1 MPEQV
6 GVVGYDDGALGE
18 LISPGLTAIVQDPV
32 KIGYTAADLLVKNIE
47 AKAQKQN
54 LQSLTQIS
62 KSDIHYKISKEKYP
76 LVFLFLYLTKQL
88 KANTIDV
95 SKSV

>member
-62 KSDIHYKISKEKYP
+62 KSDIHYKNIKGKIPFGIFY
-76 LVFLFLYLTKQL
+76 FYT
-88 KANTIDV
+88 
-95 SKSV
+95 